1 MVLFFLTYHVE
12 RSYRRYGTVLHVACN
27 NPEVIKVAFQPLF
40 FVSQKATSYKALSVY
55 MQYGR
60 E

>member
-1 MVLFFLTYHVE
+1 MQVE
-12 RSYRRYGTVLHVACN
+12 RSYRRYGTVLHVKSN
-27 NPEVIKVAFQPLF
+27 NTEVIKVAFHPFF